1 MSDTKEPCRAME
13 CERGGHGTWCVEA
26 TRADIIERVKDASRD
41 LMWAFGLEFW
51 LNGSSPHDDPA
62 TPEQE
67 EQVNQLR
74 WDLNDIMS
82 LIILSKRPMVPT
94 HVNCHVVAW
103 TLDTDGRVTPRFK
116 CCAPPGSRC
125 RFGGEHCSVEAYLSE
140 DDDPM
145 AYYAPRGR
153 ANRKPLDGNI
163 DVWLNP
169 LGEGWLWDY
178 TPQQGNGWA
187 S

>member
-13 CERGGHGTWCVEA
+13 CERGGHGTWCAEA

-62 TPEQE
+62 TEAQLE
-67 EQVNQLR
+67 ELR
-74 WDLNDIMS
+74 
-82 LIILSKRPMVPT
+82 ILRSDFDCILARIAPNGLVPMYVRS
-94 HVNCHVVAW
+94 HVVAW

-145 AYYAPRGR
+145 ACYTPRGR